1 MKPRHYLFI
10 GILLTLCSP
19 FGLLAQPQIKSDV
32 YPWKDATVEKA
43 ASGSKRVIVKGAA
56 TDFKSMEIQAITLEK
71 GKAERESQSADTEEM
86 VIVKDG
92 ELEIAFNGKSQ
103 TAGRGSVAVVMPGD
117 SRNFRNVAEG
127 PTTYYLLRYKS
138 KEPVDMERAKKSG
151 GSFVMDWN
159 DVKVVPRSD
168 GKGETRSFFTK
179 STAMGKRL
187 EVHATVLKPSQS
199 SHAPHH
205 HRAEELIVVLQ
216 GRVHMYLGPVEKDGR
231 SREARNGDV
240 IYLVSDE
247 YHGLSNDGDEPASYI
262 AFQFE

>member
-1 MKPRHYLFI
+1 MKPRHYLFV
-10 GILLTLCSP
+10 GILFTLCSA

-32 YPWKDATVEKA
+32 YPWKDASVEKT
-43 ASGSKRVIVKGAA
+43 ASGSKRAMVKGAG
-56 TDFKSMEIQAITLEK
+56 TDFKPMEIEAITLEK
-71 GKAERESQSADTEEM
+71 GKAGGEIAPADSEEM

-92 ELEIAFNGKSQ
+92 KLEIALNGKSQ
-103 TAGRGSVAVVMPGD
+103 TAGRGSVAVIMPGD
-117 SRNFRNVAEG
+117 SRSFRNVADGE
-127 PTTYYLLRYKS
+127 TTYYVLRYKS

-151 GSFVMDWN
+151 GSFVMDWS

-179 STAMGKRL
+179 PTAMGKRL

-205 HRAEELIVVLQ
+205 HRAEELVVVLQ
-216 GRVHMYLGPVEKDGR
+216 GRVKMYLGPEEKDGR
-231 SREARNGDV
+231 SREATVGDV
-240 IYLVSDE
+240 IYLVSNE
-247 YHGLSNDGDEPASYI
+247 YHGLSNDGDEAASYI